1 MRLNGRA
8 GTFADIVVTGIL
20 SVLLASLTTK
30 KKDVE
35 LVERGTGRSVFIH
48 YTFPSPE
55 GFQTGFTIGNSC
67 RNVLSRLSN
76 FITERNRKGNLLVP
90 SGLSTNLSFLKGI
103 PEKKSASVFFLKRSI

>member
-1 MRLNGRA
+1 MRLNGGA
-8 GTFADIVVTGIL
+8 GPFAGIVVTGIL
-20 SVLLASLTTK
+20 SVLLASLMTRK
-30 KKDVE
+30 K
-35 LVERGTGRSVFIH
+35 GRRTRDRSICP